1 MLPQGLSERLL
12 PIRRRWALGGDS
24 HVRTIISYPP
34 EEAPT
39 KEELAGFVRSA
50 PIATDLFGFRKS
62 RYVVRTPA
70 HTVAWLQSYV
80 TCEVSDLK
88 ANFCKADK
96 SFHIA
101 LLEYPRTLD
110 RSLAFRLTT
119 RGLGGWT
126 EYRLTF
132 RHVSEPDGPETDFIC
147 EE

>member
-1 MLPQGLSERLL
+1 MVSQRLSELML
-12 PIRRRWALGGDS
+12 PIRRRWALGEDS
-24 HVRTIISYPP
+24 QERTIISYPP

-39 KEELAGFVRSA
+39 KEELAGFVLGA
-50 PIATDLFGFRKS
+50 PIATDLFGVRKS

-80 TCEVSDLK
+80 KCEVSDLK
-88 ANFCKADK
+88 ANFCNSDK

-126 EYRLTF
+126 QYRLKF
-132 RHVSEPDGPETDFIC
+132 RRVPEADGLETNFVC